1 MRIDRKI
8 IDDLNTK
15 THPKEKNKFLPI
27 TVEGQTPFSTPDTTQ
42 KTPIEAPK
50 TPEKTETQ
58 ADTPTGTIGTPSD
71 TKKNYTDYL
80 YDASTDKAYTEAL
93 AALQAAR
100 ANMPTYKNSYD
111 ADIEAIYNEIVGRED
126 FRYDINEDALYHQY
140 ADQYQ
145 HLGELAMM
153 DTVGQASA
161 MTGGYGNSYAVT
173 AGNQAFQQYL
183 AQLNA
188 VVPELYGMAY
198 DRYTAEGEEMLN
210 QYGMLRDRAD
220 DEYNKYLAELDQY
233 WQNVSYLGGEADKAY
248 DRGRENFYAAQ
259 ELAAAEAE
267 REAAREAAK
276 LEYNSNY
283 EKMLLE
289 QYEKETEATEK
300 EEENKKARYEKILS
314 KITEFSSM
322 EELQTYLAQQAT
334 LGFINLDDDIVN
346 IAQAIWE
353 SENVNEDE
361 TTYSEVPLAERD
373 FIVKHNGGNNLL
385 GGIDRNGRVADQYG
399 NEYTLA
405 QLYRDLKDS
414 MGSEA
419 ARNYV
424 IALQERLGIDRKE

>member
-27 TVEGQTPFSTPDTTQ
+27 TVEGQTPFYTPDTTK
-42 KTPIEAPK
+42 KTPIEATK
-50 TPEKTETQ
+50 TPEKTDSAQ
-58 ADTPTGTIGTPSD
+58 TGTGTVGMPTY
-71 TKKNYTDYL
+71 TKKDHTSYM

-210 QYGMLRDRAD
+210 QYGLLRDRAD

-267 REAAREAAK
+267 REAEFNAYYQQLLANSKSEGTDVDSSRDNDPTEENGYFGSIRDTAANIENEGELDDYLTKQYEAGRLTEEEVA
-276 LEYNSNY
+276 EIY
-283 EKMLLE
+283 E
-289 QYEKETEATEK
+289 QYDL
-300 EEENKKARYEKILS
+300 NHPD
-314 KITEFSSM
+314 
-322 EELQTYLAQQAT
+322 AQKPVADREYT
-334 LGFINLDDDIVN
+334 MTDDGGVN
-346 IAQAIWE
+346 W
-353 SENVNEDE
+353 
-361 TTYSEVPLAERD
+361 LW
-373 FIVKHNGGNNLL
+373 
-385 GGIDRNGRVADQYG
+385 GIDRNAKVKDHYG
-399 NEYTLA
+399 NEFTMA
-405 QLYRDLKDS
+405 ELYDELKKT
-414 MGSEA
+414 MTNKEA
-419 ARNYV
+419 KEYV
-424 IALQERLGIDRKE
+424 KALQKELGITK